1 MKKWIALVFGAL
13 CALSLAFAQGTDPA
27 AVLKEIQELR
37 ATRSRE
43 AREAKKALDFN
54 AVNAEVKA
62 KAEAA
67 LKGVDLMMVADKD
80 ALSWA
85 KLCAEAGRYQDGC
98 MLAEKFI
105 KTNPEPKVKYDAQIF
120 MLSCCTELGEG
131 AMIEQTLAAVTPV
144 NGGDAVNLAMLTANM
159 YVDEIKADKGAAAA
173 LKAIERIEKLVPYAE
188 LTTEQDK
195 ARGDSARSSL
205 AIAKAELLVE
215 MKRKDDAMKALDE
228 AIGAM
233 DPKSPLLRRVKSTM
247 TQYAIVDSAAPAM
260 PAERTIGEYAGLD
273 AYKGKVVILDFF
285 AHWCGP
291 CIRSFPD
298 LKNLYEANKDK
309 GLVVVGVTSYY
320 GFYKQ
325 ENAQKRD
332 MEKDTEFAK
341 MGEFIKDHSM
351 TWPVIYTDKANYDLY
366 GVSGIP
372 HVVLIDKKGAVHKI
386 KVGYSPDSFA
396 EFRKVVEALLKE

>member
-1 MKKWIALVFGAL
+1 M
-13 CALSLAFAQGTDPA
+13 
-27 AVLKEIQELR
+27 
-37 ATRSRE
+37 
-43 AREAKKALDFN
+43 
-54 AVNAEVKA
+54 
-62 KAEAA
+62 
-67 LKGVDLMMVADKD
+67 
-80 ALSWA
+80 
-85 KLCAEAGRYQDGC
+85 
-98 MLAEKFI
+98 
-105 KTNPEPKVKYDAQIF
+105 
-120 MLSCCTELGEG
+120 
-131 AMIEQTLAAVTPV
+131 
-144 NGGDAVNLAMLTANM
+144 
-159 YVDEIKADKGAAAA
+159 
-173 LKAIERIEKLVPYAE
+173 
-188 LTTEQDK
+188 
-195 ARGDSARSSL
+195 
-205 AIAKAELLVE
+205 
-215 MKRKDDAMKALDE
+215 
-228 AIGAM
+228 
-233 DPKSPLLRRVKSTM
+233 
-247 TQYAIVDSAAPAM
+247 
-260 PAERTIGEYAGLD
+260 
-273 AYKGKVVILDFF
+273 ILDFF

-396 EFRKVVEALLKE
+396 EFRKVVEALPQGRRGAPQRIAARDSGKAFNGPRGVAPRTVVSGFQAT